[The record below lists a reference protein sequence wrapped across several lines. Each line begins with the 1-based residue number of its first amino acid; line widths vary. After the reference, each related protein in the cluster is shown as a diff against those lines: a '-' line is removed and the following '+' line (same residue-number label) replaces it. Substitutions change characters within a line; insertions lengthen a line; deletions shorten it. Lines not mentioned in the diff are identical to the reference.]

1 MTSSQPPTPDGEAV
15 AAPQAGERLTVVV
28 AGGGIAGVEG
38 LLALRALGGDLIDLT
53 LVSPGL
59 EFVERPMTV
68 TEPFALGHA
77 RRFPLEDVARDTQA
91 TLIRGSVSGVAPRWR
106 SLVLENGASVDYDAL
121 LLTLGA
127 RLEAVI
133 PKALTWTPDA
143 DPELLGGVLRDL
155 EEGYASSVAFVIPPG
170 VAWSLPAYELAMMTS
185 RQVAGM
191 DRSSIEVSVITPE
204 HEPLADFGPHVTE
217 TLRHELQA
225 GHVHLRTGATLVQR
239 GAELQL
245 EVNGEPVRADHIV
258 ALPRPMGVLIPGLP
272 RDENGFIPVD
282 RHGRVRDTERVWAAG
297 DAVSYPLKHGGL
309 AALQADAAAESIAF
323 VAGADIEPKPFR
335 PTLDGVL
342 LTGERGRRLR
352 DDAVAGAVPAGPGRP
367 VAGKVAGRFLTPY
380 LTRRDAAAAGSEPA
394 PAIDHDPDPHLELGS
409 RKDSR

>member
-1 MTSSQPPTPDGEAV
+1 
-15 AAPQAGERLTVVV
+15 
-28 AGGGIAGVEG
+28 
-38 LLALRALGGDLIDLT
+38 
-53 LVSPGL
+53 
-59 EFVERPMTV
+59 MTV

-204 HEPLADFGPHVTE
+204 HEPLADFGPHVTG

-352 DDAVAGAVPAGPGRP
+352 DTVPDGALRHRDRPRPNPELPGGWRHTCAGRP
-367 VAGKVAGRFLTPY
+367 GQSSEVSHKLRGRLD
-380 LTRRDAAAAGSEPA
+380 RDV
-394 PAIDHDPDPHLELGS
+394 DPETGRMLRENPTHRFARLVPGS
-409 RKDSR
+409 RARRLDPLWFPFAKPADSSHRRLPPSLLKKQR